1 MIVKHLILIVMKKAI
16 HLLFFI
22 PFYIFSQGN
31 PAMLEANVDDVY
43 SQYNLTG
50 NGVIYAMLDR
60 GVDYTHPAYLNPD
73 GTTRIKYIFDFTN
86 SSGAATNG
94 YGYGTIFTEAQINAS
109 LLAGGTPLSND
120 RGGHGT
126 ATTGI
131 AAGNGGGTTNK
142 EFKGVAYEASIIVV
156 KMVQDGFPP
165 FNGQPG
171 QSTVFNAAYIPVAL
185 QFVHDKVTE
194 LGLPSVTLMNIGSLG
209 GPTDGT
215 SSVCQAIDN
224 FIAQGHVFVCG
235 VGDDGGNDN
244 HASGTI
250 AQDETI
256 ELSIAKNVAGNLRM
270 DLWYSEDDRFTV
282 SIELPNG
289 DVYGPYAAPTGPDT
303 SADISR
309 PAFFM
314 GHKGANMD
322 YFGASSN
329 KRELLIDLYNT
340 QGVYKIRI
348 TGATIVD
355 GGFHASLNPSNF
367 AYNNKFTTYVTEG
380 GSINDY
386 SSSFQVIS
394 PGDYVI
400 QRTWT
405 DINGIP
411 RSRPASEGTPGQ
423 IWSGSSEGPTQ
434 DGRLGIDFVAAGEV
448 IFAPYSP
455 NSYYSSFTFNQVQG
469 GNGLYGIQT
478 AVSAAA
484 PLSTGVIAL
493 MLQLDPTLTNQEIKE
508 ILQQSAREDSFT
520 GTVPNITF
528 GYGKLD
534 ALAAIQMVSDQLSIK
549 EESVG
554 KAISVYPNPVKDILT
569 IKSKNPIET
578 ISIISIEGKEVLN
591 KKGSVETVDVSSLQ
605 NGIYFLR
612 IQSAQASEVIKIVKS
627 N

>member
-1 MIVKHLILIVMKKAI
+1 MKKTI
-16 HLLFFI
+16 QLLFLF
-22 PFYIFSQGN
+22 PLFIFSQGN
-31 PAMLEANVDDVY
+31 PAMIEANVDDVY
-43 SQYNLTG
+43 SEFNLTG
-50 NGVIYAMLDR
+50 NNVIYAMLDR

-73 GTTRIKYIFDFTN
+73 GTTRIKYIFDMLN
-86 SSGAATNG
+86 PAGATTNG
-94 YGYGTIFTEAQINAS
+94 YGFGTIFTEDQINAA
-109 LLAGGTPLSND
+109 LIAGGTPLSTD

-131 AAGNGGGTTNK
+131 AAGNGGGTTNR

-156 KMVQDGFPP
+156 KIVQDGFPA

-171 QSTVFNAAYIPVAL
+171 QSSVYNPSYLPVAL

-215 SSVCQAIDN
+215 STIARAIDN

-244 HASGTI
+244 HAAGTI

-256 ELSIAKNVAGNLRM
+256 ELLIEKNMNGNLRF
-270 DLWYSEDDRFTV
+270 DLWYSEDDRFSVT
-282 SIELPNG
+282 IEVPSG
-289 DVYGPYAAPTGPDT
+289 TIYGPYAAPTSSTT
-303 SADISR
+303 SVDIPQSL
-309 PAFFM
+309 FYM
-314 GHKGANMD
+314 GHKGAAND
-322 YFGASSN
+322 YFGATSN
-329 KRELLIDLYNT
+329 RREILIDLYNILGT
-340 QGVYKIRI
+340 FKIRLKG
-348 TGATIVD
+348 TTIVD
-355 GGFHASLNPSNF
+355 GGFHATLNPSNF
-367 AYNNKFTTYVTEG
+367 GYNNKFTSYVTEG
-380 GSINDY
+380 SSINDF
-386 SSSFQVIS
+386 SASFDVIS

-411 RSRPASEGTPGQ
+411 RSRPIAEGLPGQ

-434 DGRLGIDFVAAGEV
+434 DGRLGIDFVAPGEV

-455 NSYYSSFTFNQVQG
+455 NSYYSSFSFNQVQG
-469 GNGLYGIQT
+469 GNGLYGVQT

-493 MLQLDPTLTNQEIKE
+493 MLQLDPTLTNQEVKE
-508 ILQQSAREDSFT
+508 ILQLSAREDSFT
-520 GTVPNITF
+520 GSVPNITF

-534 ALAAIQMVSDQLSIK
+534 ALAAVQMVSDQLSIK
-549 EESVG
+549 EQSLRKSV
-554 KAISVYPNPVKDILT
+554 KIYPNPVKNLLT
-569 IKSKNPIET
+569 IDSKDVVEGIT
-578 ISIISIEGKEVLN
+578 ITGIDGKQIMN
-591 KKGSVETVDVSSLQ
+591 KNGNFKILDVSSLQ
-605 NGIYFLR
+605 VGIYFLS
-612 IQSAQASEVIKIVKS
+612 IYTSQTTEVIKFIKS